1 MFLKRIVTA
10 TAAVALVAGAGLAV
24 SAPAQAA
31 KFGETELRLTT
42 AVTTSAQAKNVSIY
56 VTTPGVSNVSSTGRL
71 TFAFPI
77 TGIENGQVQH
87 HRKGS
92 ILIAHNYEGSQ
103 RTVEMRRLIIDAKD
117 RTITAR
123 VFFNGADQG
132 RIVVFTSTGGQA
144 SGSALKGVKV
154 DLAAGI
160 ASGANM
166 ALGTDL
172 FVEQMPLGTASGA
185 LIN

>member
-31 KFGETELRLTT
+31 KLGETELRLTP
-42 AVTTSAQAKNVSIY
+42 AVTTSAQANNVSIY
-56 VTTPGVSNVSSTGRL
+56 VTTPGVSNISSTGRL

-87 HRKGS
+87 RKGS

-103 RTVEMRRLIIDAKD
+103 RTLAMRRLMIDATD

-132 RIVVFTSTGGQA
+132 RMVVFTSTGGQA

-166 ALGTDL
+166 ALGTDF

-185 LIN
+185 LIQ

>member
-31 KFGETELRLTT
+31 KLGETELRLTP

-77 TGIENGQVQH
+77 TGIEKGKVQH
-87 HRKGS
+87 WKGS

-103 RTVEMRRLIIDAKD
+103 RTLEMRRLLIDAKD

-132 RIVVFTSTGGQA
+132 RMAVFTSTGGQA

-166 ALGTDL
+166 ALGTDF
-172 FVEQMPLGTASGA
+172 FVEQMRMGTASGA

>member
-1 MFLKRIVTA
+1 MFLKRIVTT
-10 TAAVALVAGAGLAV
+10 TAAVALVAGAGLAT

-31 KFGETELRLTT
+31 EIGKTELRLTP

-56 VTTPGVSNVSSTGRL
+56 VTTPGVSNVSNTGRL

-77 TGIENGQVQH
+77 TGIENGQVL

-92 ILIAHNYEGSQ
+92 ILITHNYEGSQ
-103 RTVEMRRLIIDAKD
+103 RTLEMRRLMIAAQD

-123 VFFNGADQG
+123 VFFNGDDQG
-132 RIVVFTSTGGQA
+132 RMAVFTSIGGQA

-160 ASGANM
+160 ASAANM
-166 ALGTDL
+166 ALGTDF

-185 LIN
+185 LIK

>member
-10 TAAVALVAGAGLAV
+10 TAAVALVAGAGLAA

-31 KFGETELRLTT
+31 KLGETELRLTP

-77 TGIENGQVQH
+77 TGIEKGKVQH
-87 HRKGS
+87 RTGS

-103 RTVEMRRLIIDAKD
+103 RTLEMRRLMIDAAD

-132 RIVVFTSTGGQA
+132 RMVVFTSTGGQA

-166 ALGTDL
+166 ALGTDF
-172 FVEQMPLGTASGA
+172 FVEQMRMGTASGA